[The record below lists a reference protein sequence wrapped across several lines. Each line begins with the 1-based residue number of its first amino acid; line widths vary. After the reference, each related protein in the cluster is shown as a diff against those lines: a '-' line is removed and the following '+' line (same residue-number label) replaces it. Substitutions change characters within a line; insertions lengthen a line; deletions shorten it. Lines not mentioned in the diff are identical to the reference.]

1 MLVNTILVLILLV
14 LAAGGLWFVV
24 GAVKGRR

>member
-14 LAAGGLWFVV
+14 LAVGGLWFVV